1 MRIVA
6 FAAALLA
13 AAPVSAQSV
22 GLIVAN
28 EDYANLRDV
37 SRGDRIANA
46 EDSLRDAGMQVVTR
60 RDANLRDLEF
70 ALVEFGQMAG
80 QSETLLVALSGRFL
94 KSATETYYLPTDA
107 EAGPLATLASK
118 ALPLSTVLAW
128 LAAKP
133 GEAVLALATDEAD
146 ATYGAF
152 LSDGIGQIDVPQG
165 VTILIGD
172 PVSVERFLEST
183 LAQPGRPFVG
193 RARQAGLQVLGYASN
208 ANVFLDAPAPRP
220 AADTDRRTD
229 ISDWRAASAAN
240 TAAAYEAYI
249 AAHPTGEF
257 VLMAE
262 NRLRTLT
269 DTPEARAE
277 RAEQALD
284 LSRDARREIQRDLTL
299 LGYNTRGIDG
309 IFGRGTRAAIA
320 NWQKDQGFAAT
331 GFIQRDEIARLD
343 GQAERKAAELEAEA
357 EKRRQEQ
364 LAADLA
370 FWDSTGAVGDEAG
383 LRAYLGRYPD
393 GEYSDI
399 ARERLTALEEDKRE
413 QANEF
418 DRRLWDYATN
428 LDTIEGYEEYL
439 ARSDRGAFTA
449 EAEARILEL
458 EEEERTSGDTEAAMR
473 EEQAMNLTPRTR
485 QLVESRLKALGM
497 EPGDVDG
504 VFDEKTRR
512 AIRRYQATRNTPETG
527 YLSES
532 LVVQLLADSVRQI
545 LR

>member
-439 ARSDRGAFTA
+439 ARSNRGAFTA